1 MHLPGRAAV
10 FVVAMIVAA
19 CAVQPLS
26 PQVLAYACDDGRGFS
41 LFISP
46 SGDSADIEIA
56 RMQFGL
62 LADPAAAPG
71 EQFSCGMLTLRRR
84 GDMASVDMEGEPQFS
99 NCRVKR

>member
-1 MHLPGRAAV
+1 MRLPGRTAV
-10 FVVAMIVAA
+10 FVVAMIAAA
-19 CAVQPLS
+19 CAVQPPS
-26 PQVLAYACDDGRGFS
+26 PQVLAYACDDGRGFLLS
-41 LFISP
+41 ISP
-46 SGDSADIEIA
+46 SGDAAGIEIA

-71 EQFSCGMLTLRRR
+71 EQFSCSMLTLRRR